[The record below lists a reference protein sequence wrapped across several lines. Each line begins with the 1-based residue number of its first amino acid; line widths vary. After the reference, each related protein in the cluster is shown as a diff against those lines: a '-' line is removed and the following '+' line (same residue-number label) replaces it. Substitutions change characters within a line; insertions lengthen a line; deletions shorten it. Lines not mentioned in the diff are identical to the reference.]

1 MTSDWE
7 LNTHKKSLKI
17 YTNKKGYQMGQ
28 IISKSVKKIV
38 KEALASVDSISVQ
51 EAKSL
56 IENERYQF
64 VDVRELSEQQNVGVI
79 PVAIL
84 SSRGMIEFH
93 IDPDSPLHKSE
104 FAQEKTYIFYC
115 ASGARS
121 ALAAVAA
128 KDMGLKPVVNM
139 AGGIT
144 EWIKNSGSITD
155 R

>member
-1 MTSDWE
+1 
-7 LNTHKKSLKI
+7 
-17 YTNKKGYQMGQ
+17 MGQ
-28 IISKSVKKIV
+28 IIGSSVKKIV
-38 KEALASVDSISVQ
+38 KEALASVESISVQ

-79 PVAIL
+79 PGAIL

>member
-1 MTSDWE
+1 
-7 LNTHKKSLKI
+7 
-17 YTNKKGYQMGQ
+17 MGQ
-28 IISKSVKKIV
+28 IISSSVRKIV

-79 PVAIL
+79 PGAIL

-104 FAQEKTYIFYC
+104 FAQEKIYIFYC

-128 KDMGLKPVVNM
+128 RDMGLKPVVNM

-155 R
+155 I

>member
-1 MTSDWE
+1 
-7 LNTHKKSLKI
+7 
-17 YTNKKGYQMGQ
+17 MGQ
-28 IISKSVKKIV
+28 IRSKSVKKIV
-38 KEALASVDSISVQ
+38 KEALTSVDRIAVQ
-51 EAKSL
+51 EAKAL
-56 IENERYQF
+56 GDNERYQF
-64 VDVRELSEQQNVGVI
+64 VDVRELSEQQKVGVM
-79 PVAIL
+79 PGATL

-93 IDPDSPLHKSE
+93 IDPDSPLYKAD

-121 ALAAVAA
+121 ALSAVAA
-128 KDMGLKPVVNM
+128 KDMGLSPVVNM

>member
-1 MTSDWE
+1 
-7 LNTHKKSLKI
+7 
-17 YTNKKGYQMGQ
+17 MGQ
-28 IISKSVKKIV
+28 IISSSVKKIV

-79 PVAIL
+79 PGAIL

-144 EWIKNSGSITD
+144 EWITNSGSITD

>member
-1 MTSDWE
+1 
-7 LNTHKKSLKI
+7 
-17 YTNKKGYQMGQ
+17 MGQ
-28 IISKSVKKIV
+28 IISSSVKKIV
-38 KEALASVDSISVQ
+38 KEALASVESISVQ

-79 PVAIL
+79 PGAIL

-104 FAQEKTYIFYC
+104 FVQEKTYIFYC

-128 KDMGLKPVVNM
+128 KAMGLKPVVNM

>member
-1 MTSDWE
+1 
-7 LNTHKKSLKI
+7 
-17 YTNKKGYQMGQ
+17 MGQ

-38 KEALASVDSISVQ
+38 KEALASVDSISVE

-56 IENERYQF
+56 VENERYQF

-79 PVAIL
+79 PGAIL

-139 AGGIT
+139 TGGIA

>member
-1 MTSDWE
+1 
-7 LNTHKKSLKI
+7 
-17 YTNKKGYQMGQ
+17 MGQ

-38 KEALASVDSISVQ
+38 KEALASVDSISVE

-56 IENERYQF
+56 VENERYQF

-79 PVAIL
+79 PGAIL

-93 IDPDSPLHKSE
+93 IDPDSPIHKSE
-104 FAQEKTYIFYC
+104 FSQEKTYIFYC

-121 ALAAVAA
+121 ALSAVAA

-139 AGGIT
+139 TGGIA
-144 EWIKNSGSITD
+144 EWIKNSGSIAD

>member
-1 MTSDWE
+1 
-7 LNTHKKSLKI
+7 
-17 YTNKKGYQMGQ
+17 MGQ
-28 IISKSVKKIV
+28 IISSSVKKIV

-51 EAKSL
+51 EARLL
-56 IENERYQF
+56 IENKRYQF

-79 PVAIL
+79 PGAIL

>member
-1 MTSDWE
+1 
-7 LNTHKKSLKI
+7 
-17 YTNKKGYQMGQ
+17 MGQ
-28 IISKSVKKIV
+28 IISSSVKKIV

-51 EAKSL
+51 EAKLL

-79 PVAIL
+79 PGAIL

-121 ALAAVAA
+121 ALSAVVA

>member
-1 MTSDWE
+1 
-7 LNTHKKSLKI
+7 
-17 YTNKKGYQMGQ
+17 MGQ
-28 IISKSVKKIV
+28 IISSSVKKIV

-79 PVAIL
+79 PGAIL

-93 IDPDSPLHKSE
+93 IDPDSPIHKSE

-139 AGGIT
+139 AGGIA
-144 EWIKNSGSITD
+144 EWIKNSGSIAD

>member
-1 MTSDWE
+1 
-7 LNTHKKSLKI
+7 
-17 YTNKKGYQMGQ
+17 MGQ
-28 IISKSVKKIV
+28 IISSSVKKIV

-79 PVAIL
+79 PGAIL

-104 FAQEKTYIFYC
+104 FAQEKTYVFYC

>member
-1 MTSDWE
+1 
-7 LNTHKKSLKI
+7 
-17 YTNKKGYQMGQ
+17 MGQ

-56 IENERYQF
+56 VDNERYQF
-64 VDVRELSEQQNVGVI
+64 VDVRELSEQQKVGVI
-79 PVAIL
+79 PGSTL

-93 IDPDSPLHKSE
+93 IDPDSPLHKSD

-115 ASGARS
+115 AAGARS
-121 ALAAVAA
+121 ALSAAAA
-128 KDMGLKPVVNM
+128 KDMGLSPVVNM
-139 AGGIT
+139 AGGII
-144 EWIKNSGSITD
+144 EWIKNSGPITD

>member
-1 MTSDWE
+1 
-7 LNTHKKSLKI
+7 
-17 YTNKKGYQMGQ
+17 MGQ
-28 IISKSVKKIV
+28 IISSSVKKIV

-79 PVAIL
+79 PGAIL

-139 AGGIT
+139 AGGIA

>member
-1 MTSDWE
+1 
-7 LNTHKKSLKI
+7 
-17 YTNKKGYQMGQ
+17 MGQ
-28 IISKSVKKIV
+28 IISSSVKKIV

-56 IENERYQF
+56 IENDRYQF
-64 VDVRELSEQQNVGVI
+64 VDVREFYEQQNVGVI
-79 PVAIL
+79 PGAIL

-121 ALAAVAA
+121 ALSAVVA

>member
-1 MTSDWE
+1 
-7 LNTHKKSLKI
+7 
-17 YTNKKGYQMGQ
+17 MGQ
-28 IISKSVKKIV
+28 IISSSVRKIV

-51 EAKSL
+51 EAKLL

-79 PVAIL
+79 PGAIL

-128 KDMGLKPVVNM
+128 RDMGLKPVVNM

>member
-1 MTSDWE
+1 
-7 LNTHKKSLKI
+7 
-17 YTNKKGYQMGQ
+17 MGQ
-28 IISKSVKKIV
+28 IISSSVKKIV

-79 PVAIL
+79 PGAIL

-93 IDPDSPLHKSE
+93 IDPDSPLHNSE

>member
-1 MTSDWE
+1 
-7 LNTHKKSLKI
+7 
-17 YTNKKGYQMGQ
+17 MGQ
-28 IISKSVKKIV
+28 IISSSVKKIV

-79 PVAIL
+79 PGAIL

-93 IDPDSPLHKSE
+93 VDPDSPLHKSE

>member
-1 MTSDWE
+1 
-7 LNTHKKSLKI
+7 
-17 YTNKKGYQMGQ
+17 MGQ
-28 IISKSVKKIV
+28 IISSSVKKIV

-79 PVAIL
+79 PGAIL

-144 EWIKNSGSITD
+144 EWIKNSGSIAD

>member
-1 MTSDWE
+1 
-7 LNTHKKSLKI
+7 
-17 YTNKKGYQMGQ
+17 MGQ
-28 IISKSVKKIV
+28 IISSSVRKIV

-79 PVAIL
+79 PGAIL

>member
-1 MTSDWE
+1 
-7 LNTHKKSLKI
+7 
-17 YTNKKGYQMGQ
+17 MGQ
-28 IISKSVKKIV
+28 IISSSVRKIV

-56 IENERYQF
+56 IKNERYQF
-64 VDVRELSEQQNVGVI
+64 VDVREFSEQQNVGVI
-79 PVAIL
+79 PGAIL

-128 KDMGLKPVVNM
+128 RDMGLKPVVNM

>member
-1 MTSDWE
+1 
-7 LNTHKKSLKI
+7 
-17 YTNKKGYQMGQ
+17 MGQ
-28 IISKSVKKIV
+28 IISSSVKKIV

-79 PVAIL
+79 PGAIL

-93 IDPDSPLHKSE
+93 IDPESPLHKSE

>member
-1 MTSDWE
+1 
-7 LNTHKKSLKI
+7 
-17 YTNKKGYQMGQ
+17 MGQ
-28 IISKSVKKIV
+28 IISSSVKKIV

-79 PVAIL
+79 PGAIL

-128 KDMGLKPVVNM
+128 RDMGLKPVVNM

>member
-1 MTSDWE
+1 
-7 LNTHKKSLKI
+7 
-17 YTNKKGYQMGQ
+17 MGQ
-28 IISKSVKKIV
+28 IISSSVKKIV

-51 EAKSL
+51 EAKLL

-79 PVAIL
+79 PGAIL

-104 FAQEKTYIFYC
+104 FDQEKTYIFYC

>member
-1 MTSDWE
+1 
-7 LNTHKKSLKI
+7 
-17 YTNKKGYQMGQ
+17 MGQ
-28 IISKSVKKIV
+28 IISSSVKKIV

-79 PVAIL
+79 PGAIL

-128 KDMGLKPVVNM
+128 KAMGLKPVVNM

>member
-1 MTSDWE
+1 
-7 LNTHKKSLKI
+7 
-17 YTNKKGYQMGQ
+17 MGQ
-28 IISKSVKKIV
+28 IISSSVRKIV

-79 PVAIL
+79 PGAIL

-121 ALAAVAA
+121 ALSAVVA

-144 EWIKNSGSITD
+144 EWIKNRGSITD

>member
-1 MTSDWE
+1 
-7 LNTHKKSLKI
+7 
-17 YTNKKGYQMGQ
+17 MGQ
-28 IISKSVKKIV
+28 IITSSERKIV
-38 KEALASVDSISVQ
+38 KEALASVESISVQ

-79 PVAIL
+79 PGAIL